1 MFTSDRLREREKRE
15 IVLKPKPTTLAWRK
29 TSPKQEDSQ
38 ITELGELKIQ
48 G

>member
-15 IVLKPKPTTLAWRK
+15 IVLKPKSTTLAWRK
-29 TSPKQEDSQ
+29 TSPKQDSQ